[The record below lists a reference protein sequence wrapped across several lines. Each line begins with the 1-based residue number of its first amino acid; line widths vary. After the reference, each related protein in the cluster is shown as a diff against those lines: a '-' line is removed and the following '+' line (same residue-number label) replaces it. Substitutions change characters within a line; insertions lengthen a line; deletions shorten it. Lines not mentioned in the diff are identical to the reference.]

1 MCVHFTDVCSTIH
14 PMWCVQRW
22 KNTFWAN
29 SGFVAGADY
38 IQCHTYND
46 TPCQVAERYWIM
58 TVPTFASFSN
68 IYAVLIDGCPP
79 PVYPTPKGQIWS
91 DCQMVAITDCTLM
104 AGLPHF
110 SDLIEFESKPS
121 CFADSPSILVTFW
134 FQIRPTFSHHLFD
147 DTRFLFAFEVWF

>member
-1 MCVHFTDVCSTIH
+1 MVFGHLGKMYNELYIMYILCGDFTDVCSTIH

-79 PVYPTPKGQIWS
+79 HPQRANMEWLPNGSNHRLHFDGWPSSVFGSNWIWVETQLLCWLTFNFGHILISDPTN
-91 DCQMVAITDCTLM
+91 
-104 AGLPHF
+104 F
-110 SDLIEFESKPS
+110 
-121 CFADSPSILVTFW
+121 
-134 FQIRPTFSHHLFD
+134 
-147 DTRFLFAFEVWF
+147 